1 MTLRTM
7 RFAAVALF
15 LGALLS
21 VPARAADPKYQN
33 DMRIVHRYM
42 AQQQYDAAQQLLEQV
57 LARHPHDIPAS
68 IAYVEVLLL
77 LHHEDTAEGFLAGAL
92 ETAKDKTDL
101 YRMREK
107 LRRSQGRLDD
117 AFRDVLLVLGGAP
130 DRGPWANRETTELL
144 KAGLD
149 PGTARK
155 AIEAARREP
164 SAPPALTFL
173 AAVVAVHEGHAE
185 DALKLIASF
194 DAETKQSGEAI
205 YRFGE
210 DMYALGR
217 GELAQKA
224 ILEAV
229 ARATQPARRS
239 ELLFRAAD
247 MAEAG
252 GKYREA
258 LAHLDRVIAERE
270 GTAAAASAKLKSAQI
285 RDKKLGDPA
294 GALAFYEKIQNDP
307 QLGHHRPTMLV
318 QMGDCY
324 LRLGRYD
331 AATRIYREVGPQA
344 FDPEDAELAALRLAE
359 IQFMKGNID
368 SALTAYQDMAD
379 KNPRSRFADQ
389 AASRYI
395 MINKY
400 RLGGGLD
407 GLVKTWGR
415 LEWARLAGDSLEVAR
430 TAAELSERDPDGEL
444 AAEALLAMGEVA
456 IAGGNPAG
464 AQTSLEELVRRFPKD
479 RRRAPEA
486 LMRMGNILADQGKL
500 EDALTKFEAVLIQ
513 YPTSVQAGD
522 ARRRTE
528 ALRRDLHS

>member
-1 MTLRTM
+1 
-7 RFAAVALF
+7 
-15 LGALLS
+15 
-21 VPARAADPKYQN
+21 
-33 DMRIVHRYM
+33 
-42 AQQQYDAAQQLLEQV
+42 
-57 LARHPHDIPAS
+57 
-68 IAYVEVLLL
+68 
-77 LHHEDTAEGFLAGAL
+77 
-92 ETAKDKTDL
+92 
-101 YRMREK
+101 
-107 LRRSQGRLDD
+107 
-117 AFRDVLLVLGGAP
+117 
-130 DRGPWANRETTELL
+130 
-144 KAGLD
+144 
-149 PGTARK
+149 
-155 AIEAARREP
+155 
-164 SAPPALTFL
+164 
-173 AAVVAVHEGHAE
+173 
-185 DALKLIASF
+185 
-194 DAETKQSGEAI
+194 
-205 YRFGE
+205 
-210 DMYALGR
+210 
-217 GELAQKA
+217 
-224 ILEAV
+224 
-229 ARATQPARRS
+229 PARRS

-247 MAEAG
+247 MAETT

-258 LAHLDRVIAERE
+258 LAYLDRVIAERE
-270 GTAAAASAKLKSAQI
+270 GTAAAASAKLKSAEI
-285 RDKKLGDPA
+285 RDKKLRDPA

-324 LRLGRYD
+324 LRLGQYD

-368 SALTAYQDMAD
+368 SAVTAYQDMAD

-415 LEWARLAGDSLEVAR
+415 MEWARLAGDSLAVTRA
-430 TAAELSERDPDGEL
+430 AAELKERDPDGEL
-444 AAEALLAMGEVA
+444 AAEALLALGEVA
-456 IAGGNPAG
+456 LAGGNPTG
-464 AQTSLEELVRRFPKD
+464 AQASLDELVRRFPKD

-500 EDALTKFEAVLIQ
+500 QDALTKFEAVLIQ